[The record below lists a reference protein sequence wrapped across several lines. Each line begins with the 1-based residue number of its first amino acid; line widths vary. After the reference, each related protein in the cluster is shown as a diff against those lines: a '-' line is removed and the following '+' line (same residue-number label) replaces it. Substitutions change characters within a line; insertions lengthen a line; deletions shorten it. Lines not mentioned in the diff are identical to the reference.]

1 MQLATQISFLAK
13 IPVTLMRLMH
23 VELRG
28 WWMKLVMTTEIV
40 ICFLPLCQVPV
51 DKTLTQPVHTR

>member
-1 MQLATQISFLAK
+1 
-13 IPVTLMRLMH
+13 MRLMH